1 MEYILKIDEK
11 GRITIP
17 KEVREKLNIK
27 GVVKLIVKDNE
38 AILRSL
44 NREEVLKEYAGIFK
58 VDWSKINK
66 DVKEIYKEALEERER
81 NWLNVITHHCH
92 YFEKAK

>member
-1 MEYILKIDEK
+1 MEYELKVDEK

-38 AILRSL
+38 AIIRGL
-44 NREEVLKEYAGIFK
+44 NREEVLREYAGIFK

-66 DVKEIYKEALEERER
+66 DVKEIYKEALEEREKK
-81 NWLNVITHHCH
+81 WLKDILT
-92 YFEKAK
+92 

>member
-1 MEYILKIDEK
+1 MEYELKVDEK

-38 AILRSL
+38 AIIRGL
-44 NREEVLKEYAGIFK
+44 NKEEVLRKYAGIFK

-66 DVKEIYKEALEERER
+66 DVKDIYKESLEEREKK
-81 NWLNVITHHCH
+81 WLKDILT
-92 YFEKAK
+92 

>member
-1 MEYILKIDEK
+1 MEYELKIDKK

-38 AILRSL
+38 AILRSV
-44 NREEVLKEYAGIFK
+44 NKEEVLRKYGGIFK

-66 DVKEIYKEALEERER
+66 DVKEIYREALEEREKE
-81 NWLNVITHHCH
+81 WLKDILT
-92 YFEKAK
+92 

>member
-1 MEYILKIDEK
+1 MEYELKVDEK

-27 GVVKLIVKDNE
+27 GTVKLIVKDNE
-38 AILRSL
+38 AIIRGL
-44 NREEVLKEYAGIFK
+44 NKEVVIRKYAGIFK

-66 DVKEIYKEALEERER
+66 DVREIYKEALEEREKK
-81 NWLNVITHHCH
+81 WLKDILT
-92 YFEKAK
+92 

>member
-1 MEYILKIDEK
+1 MEYELKMDEK

-17 KEVREKLNIK
+17 KEVREKLNMR

-38 AILRSL
+38 VIIRGL
-44 NREEVLKEYAGIFK
+44 NKEEVLREYAGIFK

-81 NWLNVITHHCH
+81 KWLKDILT
-92 YFEKAK
+92 